1 MNTYE
6 FESGG
11 EYIYVLYDTDNDDT
25 GVFPIIHHAYC
36 LDDKGNKQNYELGM
50 QGTWIVHTNAY

>member
-11 EYIYVLYDTDNDDT
+11 EYIYVVYDTDNDE
-25 GVFPIIHHAYC
+25 PIEITLEEEIA
-36 LDDKGNKQNYELGM
+36 
-50 QGTWIVHTNAY
+50 

>member
-25 GVFPIIHHAYC
+25 GVFPIIESR
-36 LDDKGNKQNYELGM
+36 LLPR
-50 QGTWIVHTNAY
+50 